1 MAVPSSVKFTRGG
14 VEYMNNVDRASYYIS
29 ELTRAAL
36 KDVGKFICR
45 ETRKKIRRKT
55 RRLAH
60 NTQYWVRKKET
71 DLVVGFKTAGW
82 YGGYQELGT
91 QKTPKV
97 GALRNTVAD
106 NIDEIRKI
114 EAQYL
119 SAIEDEIRAQSLID
133 EEEALGNDENE

>member
-1 MAVPSSVKFTRGG
+1 MAVPKATKFTRNG
-14 VEYMNNVDRASYYIS
+14 VEYLYNVDRANYYIQ

-36 KDVGKFICR
+36 KDVGKYICR
-45 ETRKKIRRKT
+45 ETRKKIHSRT
-55 RRLAH
+55 RRLAR

-71 DLVVGFKTAGW
+71 DLIVGFKTAGW

-91 QKTPKV
+91 EKTPRV
-97 GALRNTVAD
+97 GALRDTVAD

-119 SAIEDEIRAQSLID
+119 SAIEDDIRAQALID
-133 EEEALGNDENE
+133 EKEALGEDEQ